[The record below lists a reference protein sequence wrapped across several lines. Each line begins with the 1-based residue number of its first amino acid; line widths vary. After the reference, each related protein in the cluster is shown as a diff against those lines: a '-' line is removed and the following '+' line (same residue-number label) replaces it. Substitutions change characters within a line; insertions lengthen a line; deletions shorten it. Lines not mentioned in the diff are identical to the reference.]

1 MARAYRAPRFQ
12 ALFRIWQQEGDPTI
26 SAAQSPCLRDALER
40 HTGRVEFVP
49 LSRQYL
55 HLSSL
60 VGVA

>member
-1 MARAYRAPRFQ
+1 MYRVSLDQGDGILWAASSHTLASKLESRDGRF
-12 ALFRIWQQEGDPTI
+12 
-26 SAAQSPCLRDALER
+26 
-40 HTGRVEFVP
+40 EFVR

>member
-1 MARAYRAPRFQ
+1 V
-12 ALFRIWQQEGDPTI
+12 IWA
-26 SAAQSPCLRDALER
+26 SASHVLKDTLER
-40 HTGRVEFVP
+40 REGRFEFVP